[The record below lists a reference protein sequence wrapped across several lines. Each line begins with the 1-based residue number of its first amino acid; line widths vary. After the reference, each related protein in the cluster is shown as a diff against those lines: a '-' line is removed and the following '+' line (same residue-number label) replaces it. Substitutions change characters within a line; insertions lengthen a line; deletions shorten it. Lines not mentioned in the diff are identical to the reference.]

1 MMAAQAEE
9 ADPEFFRLVLDAMS
23 EHVAVVDMDGVI
35 VYVNRPWSDFCV
47 RNDGPSSIRWQ
58 GMNYRAV
65 CEQAAADGDE
75 FGAMAVEGL
84 RRLTTGTDSEYALE
98 YPCHEPDQQRW
109 FMAQMTPLSVRG
121 RDYIV
126 ISHHDITQR
135 KLAEQKAD
143 ALART
148 DGLVGIPNRTHLD
161 EFLGREWKRA
171 MRAGRELSV
180 LLLDIDAFKPFNDH
194 YGHAAGDD
202 CLQRVG
208 AAVHALHRRETDL
221 VARYGGEEFVVVLAE
236 SDADQAIACAERV
249 LATVRELKIVHEHS
263 TAAPVVTVSIGVAT
277 MVPAEG
283 TDEST
288 ILEAADAALYE
299 AKAAGRDCYRVAE
312 GDQ

>member
-1 MMAAQAEE
+1 MMAAQAGK

-23 EHVAVVDMDGVI
+23 EHVAVVDVEGVI
-35 VYVNRPWSDFCV
+35 VYVNRPWNDFCI
-47 RNDGPSSIRWQ
+47 RNGGPSGIRWE
-58 GMNYRAV
+58 GINYLAV
-65 CEQAAADGDE
+65 CEQAASNGDE

-84 RRLTTGTDSEYALE
+84 RRLARGTDSQYALE
-98 YPCHEPDQQRW
+98 YPCHEPGQQRW
-109 FMAQMTPLSVRG
+109 FMAQMTPLSVGG

-135 KLAEQKAD
+135 KLAEEKAE

-161 EFLGREWKRA
+161 EFLDREWKRA
-171 MRAGRELSV
+171 MRTGRKLSV

-194 YGHAAGDD
+194 YGHAAGDG

-208 AAVHALHRRETDL
+208 VAVDALHRRETDL
-221 VARYGGEEFVVVLAE
+221 VARYGGEEFVIVLAE
-236 SDADQAIACAERV
+236 SDADQAAACAERV
-249 LATVRELKIVHEHS
+249 LETVRELKIVHEYS

-277 MVPAEG
+277 MVPAAG
-283 TDEST
+283 SGESA

-312 GDQ
+312 IDQ